1 MQVVEA
7 SIVGPPASDQLE
19 PTPTAP
25 TETVIIGN
33 PGLPTR
39 PISSAETP
47 PRWNFFIASSTS
59 SPTNV
64 TSCTPFTPASASTP
78 LFAGHPETDNDEPVA
93 FYWTITSQLKGLQ
106 TSVNSIKTSLAIM
119 NTKLDAA
126 NWRIIRL
133 EAAAKKLQSV
143 ETPDLAPL
151 SSEETRA
158 PHIHVQERVP
168 ADLQIL
174 EDELQRMKARSNNPG
189 HFACLLLKKMFS
201 ELFDSCEKHQ
211 YN

>member
-1 MQVVEA
+1 
-7 SIVGPPASDQLE
+7 
-19 PTPTAP
+19 
-25 TETVIIGN
+25 
-33 PGLPTR
+33 
-39 PISSAETP
+39 
-47 PRWNFFIASSTS
+47 
-59 SPTNV
+59 
-64 TSCTPFTPASASTP
+64 
-78 LFAGHPETDNDEPVA
+78 
-93 FYWTITSQLKGLQ
+93 
-106 TSVNSIKTSLAIM
+106 M

-158 PHIHVQERVP
+158 PHIQERVP
-168 ADLQIL
+168 ADLQIP

-189 HFACLLLKKMFS
+189 HFACLLFKKMFS